1 MTVLAYD
8 YPLLG
13 IFWTMLWFFLWFAW
27 IVILIRVFAD
37 IFRSKDMGGFA
48 KALWVIFV
56 IIVPFLGVFIYL
68 IARGH
73 KMADR
78 DIADAQARDQAFQSY
93 VRDVAGT
100 SSGSSSADELSKL
113 ADLKAKGVITDAEFQ
128 QQKAKLLA

>member
-1 MTVLAYD
+1 MFAYD

-48 KALWVIFV
+48 KALWSIFV
-56 IIVPFLGVFIYL
+56 ILVPFLGVFVYL

-73 KMADR
+73 HMAER
-78 DIADAQARDQAFQSY
+78 DIADAQSREQAFQSY
-93 VRDVAGT
+93 VKDVAG
-100 SSGSSSADELSKL
+100 SGQASSADELVKL
-113 ADLKAKGVITDAEFQ
+113 AALKDQGVITEAEFQ
-128 QQKAKLLA
+128 QQKAKILA